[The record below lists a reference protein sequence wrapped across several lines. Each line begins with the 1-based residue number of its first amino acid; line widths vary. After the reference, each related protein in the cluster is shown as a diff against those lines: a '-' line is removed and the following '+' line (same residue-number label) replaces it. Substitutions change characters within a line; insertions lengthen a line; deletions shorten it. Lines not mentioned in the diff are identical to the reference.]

1 MSKGAAFERAGSN
14 DSTVSE
20 GAKQL
25 DSAGFSLAN
34 YIDRQFPDEASL
46 EKIDIVTANIGH
58 RLTTVKQE
66 IRRQLREQSD
76 SQQQQ
81 AQSIEAT
88 KTAINELYQRI
99 SEMKAKAQTSERTVL
114 DITQDIKALDFAKRN
129 VTQATATM
137 RRLQL
142 LVGAVEQLRQ
152 LKAQKRYAEAAKIL
166 PAIIGLRE
174 GFGEYKEV
182 RAIARLDEAALGL
195 QRSLASMA
203 VQEVQRGFDS
213 QGLLV
218 GEPEQMRAACLCCCN
233 EDEKAQII
241 DAYCD
246 TQLRAYTAIFQLDD
260 DVSQLENVSR
270 RYAWLR
276 RIQRNYAEEH
286 APAFPD
292 AWRMGEELSRRFAC
306 VTRDHLSEILATRE
320 IHVEHLTAA
329 VAETQAFEAQSDRNF
344 GIVKREK
351 GFVYEGS
358 GQPAQTFGGLISCAF
373 EPYMAVFVEGEKDK
387 LTKLIRKYERGSLDS
402 DQELG
407 VLASSTEVL
416 FQFRESLRQC
426 AGLSTGAAMVDLANV
441 FAQVLSSYSRL
452 VLEARLPRITAATAA
467 PLDSLQQACMV
478 ANTADY
484 CASAASQLEQKIA
497 ERVDAGL
504 RDKVSFSSSRDA
516 LLGSVNASIGALV
529 NGVESMCE
537 SALTTISDAAC
548 HVQAVGDQS
557 AYVAQIASAVDT
569 ATVTVRQAL
578 SGARYFRSYCD
589 KLAARIAA
597 RFTAAVAQ
605 CTRISEVG
613 AEQLLLDAQAL
624 KSVLMRLPTTN
635 SQADQPQQQPSAA
648 YARIVAQGVGR
659 AESLLKTVLVP
670 SEPAEALIDRFL
682 LLFPEAPREVFRQV
696 LRLKGVAAADQPAFI
711 RKLQQFAKTQ
721 ENTPDL
727 RNPRLPAH
735 IVSSAPASAPLVRQ
749 RSRMGEHTRGGSSTS
764 MVFGPSDSPTP
775 DISAAGNSDS
785 MGRMPLGPH
794 HDALGITRHAIN
806 ETAAEQT
813 SDTASLPATRSKLN
827 ENLRRLVS
835 NMRRS

>member
-1 MSKGAAFERAGSN
+1 MSKEIAFKRAGSN
-14 DSTVSE
+14 DSTTSE

-25 DSAGFSLAN
+25 DSTGFSLAD

-58 RLTTVKQE
+58 RLAGVKQE

-203 VQEVQRGFDS
+203 VQEVQRGFDP

-241 DAYCD
+241 DLYCD

-320 IHVEHLTAA
+320 INVEHLTAA

-344 GIVKREK
+344 GIVKHEE

-358 GQPAQTFGGLISCAF
+358 GQPAKTFGGLISCAF
-373 EPYMAVFVEGEKDK
+373 EPYMAVFVEGEKSK
-387 LTKLIRKYERGSLDS
+387 LMKLIRKYERGPLDS

-426 AGLSTGAAMVDLANV
+426 AGLSTGAAMVDLASV

-452 VLEARLPRITAATAA
+452 VLEARLPRITASMAA

-516 LLGSVNASIGALV
+516 LLGSVNASIRALV
-529 NGVESMCE
+529 SGVESMCE
-537 SALTTISDAAC
+537 SALGEISEAAC

-557 AYVAQIASAVDT
+557 AYVVQIASAVDT
-569 ATVTVRQAL
+569 ATKTVRQAL

-589 KLAARIAA
+589 KLATRVAA

-605 CTRISEVG
+605 CARISEVG

-624 KSVLMRLPTTN
+624 KSVLMRLPTT
-635 SQADQPQQQPSAA
+635 STQPDQPQQPSAA

-682 LLFPEAPREVFRQV
+682 LLFPEAPRDVFRQV
-696 LRLKGVAAADQPAFI
+696 LRLKGVAAADHPAFI

-727 RNPRLPAH
+727 RDSKLPAH
-735 IVSSAPASAPLVRQ
+735 VVSSAPASAPLVRQ

-764 MVFGPSDSPTP
+764 MVFGSADSPIP
-775 DISAAGNSDS
+775 DISAAGNSS
-785 MGRMPLGPH
+785 AGGRVSLGPH
-794 HDALGITRHAIN
+794 HDALGITRHATN

-813 SDTASLPATRSKLN
+813 SDTASLPPTRSKLN